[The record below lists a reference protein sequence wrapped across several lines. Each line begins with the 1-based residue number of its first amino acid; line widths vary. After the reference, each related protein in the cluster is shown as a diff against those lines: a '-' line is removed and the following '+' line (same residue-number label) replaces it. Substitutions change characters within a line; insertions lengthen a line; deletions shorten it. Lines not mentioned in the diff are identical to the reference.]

1 MGHHRLVGPL
11 PRLEPMSGTRPLKH
25 VAAALRT
32 LCGVAALVGLFAMHG
47 LAAHGTA
54 HQAHPIEAAA
64 LVSTDH
70 HAAAPAMDHESTPPA
85 SSSSGDREQ
94 GPGLLGLTALC
105 LAVLLLGVVLAVVL
119 GRGVAVEGNRSRA
132 FRAGGRPTR
141 ARRDRDPPCLFAL
154 SIQRC

>member
-1 MGHHRLVGPL
+1 
-11 PRLEPMSGTRPLKH
+11 MSGKRPLKH
-25 VAAALRT
+25 AAAALRA
-32 LCGVAALVGLFAMHG
+32 LCGVAALLGLFAMHG

-54 HQAHPIEAAA
+54 HQAHPNEATA

-70 HAAAPAMDHESTPPA
+70 HAAAPAMGHESTLLA
-85 SSSSGDREQ
+85 TSRSGDREQ
-94 GPGLLGLTALC
+94 DPGLVGLTALC

-141 ARRDRDPPCLFAL
+141 ARDRDPPCLFAL